1 MSEPAT
7 PPLGLRPHWRRAT
20 AWLGIAAAAALM
32 VGLHGVDRE
41 RLSVSSPSSDTPRG
55 RIAQQATDAERLMR
69 RAEDVIRDAKSRA
82 GVHPDAEAADDASG
96 LLGAELTPLVT
107 TLGAL
112 DAKRTATNPRWANVL
127 TRQLADA
134 GIGHGDVV
142 AASFSGS
149 FPGLNLAVMCAT
161 QTLGADLLAVS
172 SISAST
178 WGANQPGFTWPE
190 IEARLVEAG
199 VLRRAS
205 IAISAGGDGDRG
217 PTLDPEGPAMAERI
231 LTTVALSLDALPLR
245 PSGFQ
250 ESVRQRMALYR
261 RVARGR
267 PIALYINVGG
277 ASASL
282 GRSPAILRYRS
293 GFIAPRV
300 LDRSNERGVT
310 ARFAEEG
317 VRILMLLNVR
327 ELALRWG
334 LQLAG
339 RLE

>member
-1 MSEPAT
+1 MSEPET
-7 PPLGLRPHWRRAT
+7 PPRGVRPHWRRAA
-20 AWLGIAAAAALM
+20 AWLGVAAAAALM
-32 VGLHGVDRE
+32 VGVPGVDRA
-41 RLSVSSPSSDTPRG
+41 RLSVSGPTSSTPGG
-55 RIAQQATDAERLMR
+55 RIAQQAMEAEQLMR
-69 RAEDVIRDAKSRA
+69 RAEDLVRDAKSRA
-82 GVHPDAEAADDASG
+82 GVLPDAEAANDASG

-112 DAKRTATNPRWANVL
+112 DAKRISTNPRWASVL
-127 TRQLADA
+127 TKHMADA

-142 AASFSGS
+142 AAGFSGS
-149 FPGLNLAVMCAT
+149 FPGLNLAVMCAA

-172 SISAST
+172 SITAST

-190 IEARLVEAG
+190 IEARLVKAG
-199 VLRRAS
+199 LLRRAS
-205 IAISAGGDGDRG
+205 IAVSAGGDSDRG
-217 PTLDPEGPAMAERI
+217 PTLDPDGAALAERI
-231 LTTVALSLDALPLR
+231 LTTVTSSLDARPLR

-261 RVARGR
+261 QVARGR
-267 PIALYINVGG
+267 PIALYVNVGG

-310 ARFAEEG
+310 ARFADEG
-317 VRILMLLNVR
+317 VPILMLLNVR

-334 LQLAG
+334 LPLAG